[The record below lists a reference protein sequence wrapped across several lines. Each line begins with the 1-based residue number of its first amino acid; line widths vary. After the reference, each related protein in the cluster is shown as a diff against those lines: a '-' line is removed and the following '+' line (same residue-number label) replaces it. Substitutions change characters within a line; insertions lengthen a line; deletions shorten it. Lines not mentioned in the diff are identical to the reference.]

1 MAEYLSKFTGV
12 RVDSAVEKIPASLPT
27 EDNSIIVINQDGTTG
42 YTTLS
47 SLGAGDVVAS
57 GNNAFTGNNTFAGSS
72 TFNGDVT
79 MTKTP
84 TIPGYAKLADANT
97 FTAPNVFQTTTSFG
111 VDNGLEVGTK
121 AGNAPWLGMKMKA
134 TSTQDVSHIK
144 FVYHEGGSAG
154 GEKYAYFPDQS
165 GIIALMPV
173 AAPTED
179 SLLVYNTSR
188 ASSWKKLSELGVG
201 DVTAAGNN
209 VFTGTNTFSL
219 NTYFPNSISLYSSG
233 STPQVNELYE
243 ISKSGLRVMG
253 GDTSGI
259 LVKFSDLTNV
269 ASTDTTRTIP
279 FLEQANEF
287 TAANSFIY
295 KNTTAALQTTI
306 KLDAEDGGITVGF
319 GGIGAI
325 AQYVKISSTGI
336 SHKPSGASAAV
347 LNYALP
353 SASGTLALTTDIDGC
368 AKLAS
373 ENTFTG
379 TNVFQKGTTFIG
391 DIDFDGSHN
400 KFRHGFE
407 VSSFTDWNGTHTFT
421 VPSKTGILA
430 LTDDIASAVAGL
442 AERNSSNEFTANN
455 YFAYNK
461 GIDIGEKS
469 VAPPWLAIRN
479 DETAA
484 AGKIAFLYHDGN
496 AENTQNVAYFPAQ
509 SGVIALTPTTAPTE
523 NSFVV
528 YDTNFKPKWIKGN
541 SVADSATVSGLE
553 ARLTKIETLLAP
565 GLAETNPRALYWLL
579 TE

>member
-1 MAEYLSKFTGV
+1 MAEYLSRFTGA

-27 EDNSIIVINQDGTTG
+27 EDNSIIVINQDGTTS

-79 MTKTP
+79 MAKTP

-111 VDNGLEVGTK
+111 VDNGLEIGTK

-154 GEKYAYFPDQS
+154 GEKYAYFPDQN
-165 GIIALMPV
+165 GVIALTPTT
-173 AAPTED
+173 APTED

-219 NTYFPNSISLYSSG
+219 NTYFPNGISLYSSG

-295 KNTTAALQTTI
+295 KNTPAALQTTI
-306 KLDAEDGGITVGF
+306 KLDAEDGGITVGS
-319 GGIGAI
+319 GGTGAI
-325 AQYVKISSTGI
+325 TQYVKISSTGI
-336 SHKPSGASAAV
+336 SKKPSGASTAV
-347 LNYALP
+347 LNYDLP
-353 SASGTLALTTDIDGC
+353 SASGTLALTT
-368 AKLAS
+368 
-373 ENTFTG
+373 
-379 TNVFQKGTTFIG
+379 
-391 DIDFDGSHN
+391 
-400 KFRHGFE
+400 
-407 VSSFTDWNGTHTFT
+407 
-421 VPSKTGILA
+421 
-430 LTDDIASAVAGL
+430 DIASAVAGL

-553 ARLTKIETLLAP
+553 ARLDKIETLLAP
-565 GLAETNPRALYWLL
+565 GLAETNPRAIYWLL

>member
-1 MAEYLSKFTGV
+1 MAEYLSKFTGA

-27 EDNSIIVINQDGTTG
+27 EDSSIIVISKDGTTG

-47 SLGAGDVVAS
+47 SLGAGDVVAA
-57 GNNAFTGNNTFAGSS
+57 GNNAFTGNNTFAGTS
-72 TFNGDVT
+72 TF
-79 MTKTP
+79 
-84 TIPGYAKLADANT
+84 
-97 FTAPNVFQTTTSFG
+97 
-111 VDNGLEVGTK
+111 DNSKGIDIGTK
-121 AGNAPWLGMKMKA
+121 AAAAPWMG
-134 TSTQDVSHIK
+134 IK
-144 FVYHEGGSAG
+144 FVTGDSRTNVRFYHHVGGAPG
-154 GEKYAYFPDQS
+154 GENYAYFPSQN
-165 GIIALMPV
+165 GVIALAPETN
-173 AAPTED
+173 PTED
-179 SLLVYNTSR
+179 SLLVYNTFR
-188 ASSWKKLSELGVG
+188 ASSWKKLSELQVG
-201 DVTAAGNN
+201 DVTAAGDNS
-209 VFTGTNTFSL
+209 FTGINIFGGSD
-219 NTYFPNSISLYSSG
+219 TYFPNGINLYSSG
-233 STPQVNELYE
+233 SAPQVNELYE

-306 KLDAEDGGITVGF
+306 KLDAEDGGITVGD

-325 AQYVKISSTGI
+325 AQYVKIRATGI
-336 SHKPSGASAAV
+336 SRKSSGAGAAI
-347 LNYALP
+347 LNYDLP

-373 ENTFTG
+373 ENTFTANNIFTSALFSG
-379 TNVFQKGTTFIG
+379 GV
-391 DIDFDGSHN
+391 DFDGN
-400 KFRHGFE
+400 NNRFRNGFATN
-407 VSSFTDWNGTHTFT
+407 SFTNWDGTKTFT

-442 AERNSSNEFTANN
+442 AELNSSNEFTANN
-455 YFAYNK
+455 YFAFNK
-461 GIDIGEKS
+461 GIDVGVKAEY
-469 VAPPWLAIRN
+469 APWLAIRN
-479 DETAA
+479 DNTVATD
-484 AGKIAFLYHDGN
+484 KIAFFYHDGN
-496 AENTQNVAYFPAQ
+496 AENTQNYAYFPAQ

>member
-1 MAEYLSKFTGV
+1 MAEYLSRFTGA

-42 YTTLS
+42 YTALS

-79 MTKTP
+79 MAKTP

-111 VDNGLEVGTK
+111 VDNGLEIGTK

-173 AAPTED
+173 TAPNED

-209 VFTGTNTFSL
+209 SFSGTNTFGL
-219 NTYFPNSISLYSSG
+219 NTYFPNGISFYSG
-233 STPQVNELYE
+233 DYVPKANELYE
-243 ISKSGLRVMG
+243 ITKSGFKVMG
-253 GDTSGI
+253 GNTSGI
-259 LVKFSDLTNV
+259 LVKFSDLTSV
-269 ASTDTTRTIP
+269 LDTTRTIP

-295 KNTTAALQTTI
+295 KNITAALQTTI
-306 KLDAEDGGITVGF
+306 KLDAEDGGITVGS

-336 SHKPSGASAAV
+336 SKKLSGASTAV
-347 LNYALP
+347 LNYDLP

-373 ENTFTG
+373 ENTFTANNIFTSALFSG
-379 TNVFQKGTTFIG
+379 GV
-391 DIDFDGSHN
+391 DFDGN
-400 KFRHGFE
+400 NNRFRNGFATN
-407 VSSFTDWNGTHTFT
+407 SFTNWDGTKTFT

-541 SVADSATVSGLE
+541 SVADSSTVSWLR
-553 ARLTKIETLLAP
+553 ARLDKIETLLAP

>member
-27 EDNSIIVINQDGTTG
+27 EDSSIIVINKDGMTG

-79 MTKTP
+79 MAKTP
-84 TIPGYAKLADANT
+84 TIPGYAKLADAN
-97 FTAPNVFQTTTSFG
+97 
-111 VDNGLEVGTK
+111 
-121 AGNAPWLGMKMKA
+121 
-134 TSTQDVSHIK
+134 
-144 FVYHEGGSAG
+144 
-154 GEKYAYFPDQS
+154 
-165 GIIALMPV
+165 
-173 AAPTED
+173 
-179 SLLVYNTSR
+179 
-188 ASSWKKLSELGVG
+188 
-201 DVTAAGNN
+201 
-209 VFTGTNTFSL
+209 
-219 NTYFPNSISLYSSG
+219 
-233 STPQVNELYE
+233 
-243 ISKSGLRVMG
+243 
-253 GDTSGI
+253 
-259 LVKFSDLTNV
+259 
-269 ASTDTTRTIP
+269 
-279 FLEQANEF
+279 EF
-287 TAANSFIY
+287 TAANNFIY

-319 GGIGAI
+319 GGIGTI
-325 AQYVKISSTGI
+325 AQYVKISSMGI
-336 SHKPSGASAAV
+336 SHKPSGVGTAV
-347 LNYALP
+347 LNYDLP

-373 ENTFTG
+373 ENTFTANNIFTSALFSG
-379 TNVFQKGTTFIG
+379 GV
-391 DIDFDGSHN
+391 DFDGN
-400 KFRHGFE
+400 NNRFRNGFATN
-407 VSSFTDWNGTHTFT
+407 SFTDWDGTKTFT

-442 AERNSSNEFTANN
+442 AERNFSNEFTANN

-484 AGKIAFLYHDGN
+484 AGKIAFLYHDGD

-509 SGVIALTPTTAPTE
+509 SGVIALTPTTTPTE
-523 NSFVV
+523 ESFVV
-528 YDTNFKPKWIKGN
+528 YGTDFKPKWIKGSN
-541 SVADSATVSGLE
+541 IPSSGVVSELAD
-553 ARLTKIETLLAP
+553 RLTKIETLLAP
-565 GLAETNPRALYWLL
+565 GLATTNPRALYWLL

>member
-79 MTKTP
+79 MAKTP

-97 FTAPNVFQTTTSFG
+97 FG
-111 VDNGLEVGTK
+111 
-121 AGNAPWLGMKMKA
+121 
-134 TSTQDVSHIK
+134 
-144 FVYHEGGSAG
+144 
-154 GEKYAYFPDQS
+154 
-165 GIIALMPV
+165 
-173 AAPTED
+173 
-179 SLLVYNTSR
+179 
-188 ASSWKKLSELGVG
+188 
-201 DVTAAGNN
+201 
-209 VFTGTNTFSL
+209 L
-219 NTYFPNSISLYSSG
+219 NTYFPNGISFYSG
-233 STPQVNELYE
+233 DYVPKANELYE
-243 ISKSGLRVMG
+243 ITKSGFKVMG
-253 GDTSGI
+253 GNTSGI
-259 LVKFSDLTNV
+259 LVKFSDLTSV
-269 ASTDTTRTIP
+269 LDTTRTIP

-295 KNTTAALQTTI
+295 KNITASLQTTI
-306 KLDAEDGGITVGF
+306 KLDAEDGGITVGS

-336 SHKPSGASAAV
+336 SRKSSGASAAV

-353 SASGTLALTTDIDGC
+353 SASGTLALTT
-368 AKLAS
+368 
-373 ENTFTG
+373 
-379 TNVFQKGTTFIG
+379 
-391 DIDFDGSHN
+391 
-400 KFRHGFE
+400 
-407 VSSFTDWNGTHTFT
+407 
-421 VPSKTGILA
+421 
-430 LTDDIASAVAGL
+430 DIASAVAGL

>member
-1 MAEYLSKFTGV
+1 
-12 RVDSAVEKIPASLPT
+12 
-27 EDNSIIVINQDGTTG
+27 
-42 YTTLS
+42 
-47 SLGAGDVVAS
+47 
-57 GNNAFTGNNTFAGSS
+57 
-72 TFNGDVT
+72 

-173 AAPTED
+173 AAPNED

-201 DVTAAGNN
+201 YVTAAGNN
-209 VFTGTNTFSL
+209 VFTGANTFGL
-219 NTYFPNSISLYSSG
+219 NTYFHNGISLYSSG
-233 STPQVNELYE
+233 SVPQVNELYE

-306 KLDAEDGGITVGF
+306 KLDAEDGGITVGS

-336 SHKPSGASAAV
+336 SRRKSNGTSTAV

-373 ENTFTG
+373 GNTFTG
-379 TNVFQKGTTFIG
+379 TNVFQAGTTFIG
-391 DIDFDGSHN
+391 NIDFDGSHN

-407 VSSFTDWNGTHTFT
+407 VNSFTDWNGTNTFT
-421 VPSKTGILA
+421 VPSKTGTLA

-442 AERNSSNEFTANN
+442 AERNSSNIFTANN
-455 YFAYNK
+455 YFGWDR

-469 VAPPWLAIRN
+469 TAPPWLAIRSDRTSTPN
-479 DETAA
+479 
-484 AGKIAFLYHDGN
+484 KIAFLYHDGN
-496 AENTQNVAYFPAQ
+496 AENTQNYAYFPAQ

-523 NSFVV
+523 NSFVL
-528 YDTNFKPKWIKGN
+528 YGTDFKPQWIKGN

-565 GLAETNPRALYWLL
+565 GLAETKPRAIYWLL

>member
-12 RVDSAVEKIPASLPT
+12 RVDSAVNK
-27 EDNSIIVINQDGTTG
+27 DGTTG

-79 MTKTP
+79 MAKTP
-84 TIPGYAKLADANT
+84 TIPGYAKLADAN
-97 FTAPNVFQTTTSFG
+97 
-111 VDNGLEVGTK
+111 
-121 AGNAPWLGMKMKA
+121 
-134 TSTQDVSHIK
+134 
-144 FVYHEGGSAG
+144 
-154 GEKYAYFPDQS
+154 
-165 GIIALMPV
+165 
-173 AAPTED
+173 
-179 SLLVYNTSR
+179 
-188 ASSWKKLSELGVG
+188 
-201 DVTAAGNN
+201 
-209 VFTGTNTFSL
+209 
-219 NTYFPNSISLYSSG
+219 
-233 STPQVNELYE
+233 
-243 ISKSGLRVMG
+243 
-253 GDTSGI
+253 
-259 LVKFSDLTNV
+259 
-269 ASTDTTRTIP
+269 
-279 FLEQANEF
+279 EF

-295 KNTTAALQTTI
+295 KNMTAALQTTI
-306 KLDAEDGGITVGF
+306 KLDAEDGGITVGS

-325 AQYVKISSTGI
+325 TQYVKISSTGI
-336 SHKPSGASAAV
+336 SKKLSGASTAV
-347 LNYALP
+347 LNYDLP

-373 ENTFTG
+373 ENTFTANNIFTSALFSG
-379 TNVFQKGTTFIG
+379 GV
-391 DIDFDGSHN
+391 DFDGN
-400 KFRHGFE
+400 NNRFRNGFATN
-407 VSSFTDWNGTHTFT
+407 SFTNWDGTKTFT

-430 LTDDIASAVAGL
+430 LTDDISSAVAGL
-442 AERNSSNEFTANN
+442 AERSFSNEFTANN

>member
-111 VDNGLEVGTK
+111 VDNGLEIGTK

-173 AAPTED
+173 TAPNED

-209 VFTGTNTFSL
+209 TFSGTNTFGL
-219 NTYFPNSISLYSSG
+219 NTYFPN
-233 STPQVNELYE
+233 
-243 ISKSGLRVMG
+243 
-253 GDTSGI
+253 
-259 LVKFSDLTNV
+259 
-269 ASTDTTRTIP
+269 
-279 FLEQANEF
+279 
-287 TAANSFIY
+287 
-295 KNTTAALQTTI
+295 
-306 KLDAEDGGITVGF
+306 
-319 GGIGAI
+319 
-325 AQYVKISSTGI
+325 GI
-336 SHKPSGASAAV
+336 SFYSGDYV
-347 LNYALP
+347 PKALV
-353 SASGTLALTTDIDGC
+353 GI
-368 AKLAS
+368 
-373 ENTFTG
+373 
-379 TNVFQKGTTFIG
+379 
-391 DIDFDGSHN
+391 
-400 KFRHGFE
+400 E
-407 VSSFTDWNGTHTFT
+407 V
-421 VPSKTGILA
+421 
-430 LTDDIASAVAGL
+430 
-442 AERNSSNEFTANN
+442 
-455 YFAYNK
+455 
-461 GIDIGEKS
+461 
-469 VAPPWLAIRN
+469 
-479 DETAA
+479 
-484 AGKIAFLYHDGN
+484 
-496 AENTQNVAYFPAQ
+496 
-509 SGVIALTPTTAPTE
+509 
-523 NSFVV
+523 
-528 YDTNFKPKWIKGN
+528 
-541 SVADSATVSGLE
+541 
-553 ARLTKIETLLAP
+553 
-565 GLAETNPRALYWLL
+565 
-579 TE
+579 

>member
-1 MAEYLSKFTGV
+1 MAEYLSRFTGV

-79 MTKTP
+79 MAKTP

-111 VDNGLEVGTK
+111 VDNGLEIGTK

-144 FVYHEGGSAG
+144 FLYHEGGSAG

-173 AAPTED
+173 TAPNED
-179 SLLVYNTSR
+179 SLLVYDTSR

-219 NTYFPNSISLYSSG
+219 NTYFPNGISLYSSG

-295 KNTTAALQTTI
+295 KNTTAAVQTTI
-306 KLDAEDGGITVGF
+306 KLDAEDGGITVGS

-325 AQYVKISSTGI
+325 TQYVKISSTGI
-336 SHKPSGASAAV
+336 LKKLSGAGTAV

-373 ENTFTG
+373 ENTFTANNIFTSALFSG
-379 TNVFQKGTTFIG
+379 GV
-391 DIDFDGSHN
+391 DFDGN
-400 KFRHGFE
+400 NNRFRNGFATN
-407 VSSFTDWNGTHTFT
+407 SFTNWDGTKTFT
-421 VPSKTGILA
+421 VPSKTGTLA

-442 AERNSSNEFTANN
+442 AELSSSNIFTANN

-496 AENTQNVAYFPAQ
+496 AANTQNVAYFPAQ

-523 NSFVV
+523 NSFVL
-528 YDTNFKPKWIKGN
+528 YGTDFKPQWIKG
-541 SVADSATVSGLE
+541 SDIPDSKIISGLAE
-553 ARLTKIETLLAP
+553 RLTKIETLLAP
-565 GLAETNPRALYWLL
+565 GLATTSPRALYWLL

>member
-1 MAEYLSKFTGV
+1 
-12 RVDSAVEKIPASLPT
+12 
-27 EDNSIIVINQDGTTG
+27 
-42 YTTLS
+42 
-47 SLGAGDVVAS
+47 
-57 GNNAFTGNNTFAGSS
+57 
-72 TFNGDVT
+72 
-79 MTKTP
+79 
-84 TIPGYAKLADANT
+84 
-97 FTAPNVFQTTTSFG
+97 
-111 VDNGLEVGTK
+111 
-121 AGNAPWLGMKMKA
+121 MKA

-165 GIIALMPV
+165 GIIALTPTT
-173 AAPTED
+173 APTED

-209 VFTGTNTFSL
+209 SFSGTNTFGL
-219 NTYFPNSISLYSSG
+219 NTYFPNGISFYSG
-233 STPQVNELYE
+233 DYVPKANELYE
-243 ISKSGLRVMG
+243 ITKSGFKVMG
-253 GDTSGI
+253 GNTSGI
-259 LVKFSDLTNV
+259 LVKFSDLTSV
-269 ASTDTTRTIP
+269 LDTTRTIP

-295 KNTTAALQTTI
+295 KNITASLQTTI
-306 KLDAEDGGITVGF
+306 KLDAEDGGITVGD

-336 SHKPSGASAAV
+336 SRKSSGASTAV

-353 SASGTLALTTDIDGC
+353 SASGTLALTT
-368 AKLAS
+368 
-373 ENTFTG
+373 
-379 TNVFQKGTTFIG
+379 
-391 DIDFDGSHN
+391 
-400 KFRHGFE
+400 
-407 VSSFTDWNGTHTFT
+407 
-421 VPSKTGILA
+421 
-430 LTDDIASAVAGL
+430 DIASAVAGL

>member
-1 MAEYLSKFTGV
+1 MAEYLSRFTGA
-12 RVDSAVEKIPASLPT
+12 RVDSSVGKIPDALPT

-42 YTTLS
+42 YTALS

-79 MTKTP
+79 MAKTP

-111 VDNGLEVGTK
+111 VDNGLEIGTK

-154 GEKYAYFPDQS
+154 GEKYAYFPDQN
-165 GIIALMPV
+165 GVIALTPTT
-173 AAPTED
+173 APTED
-179 SLLVYNTSR
+179 SLLVYNASR

-287 TAANSFIY
+287 TAANNFIY

-306 KLDAEDGGITVGF
+306 KLDAEDGGITVGS

-336 SHKPSGASAAV
+336 SMKSSGASAATY
-347 LNYALP
+347 NYSLP
-353 SASGTLALTTDIDGC
+353 DASGTLALTTDIDGC

-373 ENTFTG
+373 ENTFTANNIFTSALFSG
-379 TNVFQKGTTFIG
+379 GV
-391 DIDFDGSHN
+391 DFDGN
-400 KFRHGFE
+400 NNRFRNGFATN
-407 VSSFTDWNGTHTFT
+407 SFTNWDGTKTFT

>member
-1 MAEYLSKFTGV
+1 MAEYLSRFTGA

-79 MTKTP
+79 MAKTP

-121 AGNAPWLGMKMKA
+121 YGNAPWIGMKMKA

-144 FVYHEGGSAG
+144 FLYHEGGGANT
-154 GEKYAYFPDQS
+154 EKYAYFPDQS

-173 AAPTED
+173 AAPNED

-209 VFTGTNTFSL
+209 SFSGTNTFGL
-219 NTYFPNSISLYSSG
+219 NTYFPNGISFYSG
-233 STPQVNELYE
+233 DYVPKANELYE
-243 ISKSGLRVMG
+243 ITKSGFKVMG
-253 GDTSGI
+253 GNTIGI
-259 LVKFSDLTNV
+259 LVKFSDLTSV
-269 ASTDTTRTIP
+269 LDTTRTIP

-306 KLDAEDGGITVGF
+306 KLDAEDGGITVGS

-336 SHKPSGASAAV
+336 SHKPSGVGTAV

-353 SASGTLALTTDIDGC
+353 SASGTLALTADIDGC

-379 TNVFQKGTTFIG
+379 TNVFQAGTMFIG
-391 DIDFDGSHN
+391 NIDFDGSYN
-400 KFRHGFE
+400 RFRHGFE
-407 VSSFTDWNGTHTFT
+407 VNSFTDWNGTHTFT
-421 VPSKTGILA
+421 VPSKTGTLA

-442 AERNSSNEFTANN
+442 AKLSSSNLFTANN
-455 YFAYNK
+455 YFGWDR

-469 VAPPWLAIRN
+469 EAAPWLAIRSDRTSTPN
-479 DETAA
+479 
-484 AGKIAFLYHDGN
+484 KIAFLYHDGN

-541 SVADSATVSGLE
+541 SVADSAAVSGLE

-565 GLAETNPRALYWLL
+565 GLAEPNPRALYWLL

>member
-1 MAEYLSKFTGV
+1 MAEYLSKFTGA
-12 RVDSAVEKIPASLPT
+12 RVDSSVGKIPDALPT

-42 YTTLS
+42 YTALS

-79 MTKTP
+79 MAKTP

-97 FTAPNVFQTTTSFG
+97 FTAPNVFQTTTTFG
-111 VDNGLEVGTK
+111 VNNGLDVGTK
-121 AGNAPWLGMKMKA
+121 ESNAPWIGMKMKA
-134 TSTQDVSHIK
+134 TSTQNVSHIK
-144 FVYHEGGSAG
+144 FLYHDGGEANT
-154 GEKYAYFPDQS
+154 EKYAYFPDQS
-165 GIIALMPV
+165 GVIALMPET
-173 AAPTED
+173 APNED

-201 DVTAAGNN
+201 DVTAAGDNS
-209 VFTGTNTFSL
+209 FTGINIFGGSD
-219 NTYFPNSISLYSSG
+219 TYFPNGINLYPKD
-233 STPQVNELYE
+233 TIPNVNNLYQ
-243 ISKSGLRVMG
+243 ITKNGFKVMT
-253 GDTSGI
+253 GDTSI
-259 LVKFSDLTNV
+259 TAAVKFSDLTNV
-269 ASTDTTRTIP
+269 TSTDTTRTIP

-295 KNTTAALQTTI
+295 KNTTVALQTTI
-306 KLDAEDGGITVGF
+306 KLDAEDGGITVGS

-336 SHKPSGASAAV
+336 SHKPSGTGAAV

-353 SASGTLALTTDIDGC
+353 SASGTLALTT
-368 AKLAS
+368 
-373 ENTFTG
+373 
-379 TNVFQKGTTFIG
+379 
-391 DIDFDGSHN
+391 
-400 KFRHGFE
+400 
-407 VSSFTDWNGTHTFT
+407 
-421 VPSKTGILA
+421 
-430 LTDDIASAVAGL
+430 DIASAVAGL

-479 DETAA
+479 DNTVVTD
-484 AGKIAFLYHDGN
+484 KIAFFYHDGN
-496 AENTQNVAYFPAQ
+496 AEDTQNYAYFPAQ

-523 NSFVV
+523 NSFVL
-528 YDTNFKPKWIKGN
+528 YGTDLKPHWVKGSDIPDSKIV
-541 SVADSATVSGLE
+541 SVLAE
-553 ARLTKIETLLAP
+553 RLTKIETLLAP
-565 GLAETNPRALYWLL
+565 GLAETKPRALYWLL